1 LAIVPPQLPPCENH
15 PALTI
20 EGLAARRGQRLL
32 WQGVE
37 AHWQAGQAVWLRG
50 ANGVGKTTML
60 EILAGLRQPLAGN
73 VAWSTSQGGIAEG
86 DAAINPTTL
95 LLGHRHPLHPHLTVV
110 ENLRYWQRLWHS
122 QKKSFG
128 NPSGQQS
135 GQQQLSPPPPKL
147 DELLASWQLQAAA
160 TQLVG
165 TLSAGQRQRV
175 GLCLLSLL
183 HWRPVWL
190 LDEPATALDQTGV
203 GRLVQC
209 LQDYVAAGGL
219 CLFTSH
225 QPLPIKATIWDL
237 S

>member
-1 LAIVPPQLPPCENH
+1 MPPQSPPCENH
-15 PALTI
+15 PALIIT
-20 EGLAARRGQRLL
+20 GLAAQRGQRLL

-37 AHWQAGQAVWLRG
+37 AHWHAGQAVWLRG

-60 EILAGLRQPLAGN
+60 EILAGLRQPLAGT
-73 VAWSTSQGGIAEG
+73 VAWSTGQGGFGG
-86 DAAINPTTL
+86 DTAVNPTTL
-95 LLGHRHPLHPHLTVV
+95 LLGHRYPLHPHLTVV
-110 ENLRYWQRLWHS
+110 ENLRYWQRLWHLPS
-122 QKKSFG
+122 K
-128 NPSGQQS
+128 PSGQAPGHPQP
-135 GQQQLSPPPPKL
+135 SPSPPPKL
-147 DELLASWQLQAAA
+147 DDLLASWQLRAAA

-175 GLCLLSLL
+175 GLCLLSVLP
-183 HWRPVWL
+183 WRPVWL

-225 QPLPIKATIWDL
+225 QPLPLAATIWEL

>member
-1 LAIVPPQLPPCENH
+1 MPPQSPPCENH
-15 PALTI
+15 PALIIT
-20 EGLAARRGQRLL
+20 GLAAQRGQRLL
-32 WQGVE
+32 WQGIA

-60 EILAGLRQPLAGN
+60 EILAGLRQPLAGT
-73 VAWSTSQGGIAEG
+73 VAWSTGQGGFGG
-86 DAAINPTTL
+86 DTAVNPTTL
-95 LLGHRHPLHPHLTVV
+95 LLGHRYPLHPHLTVV

-128 NPSGQQS
+128 NPSGQQ
-135 GQQQLSPPPPKL
+135 QLSPPPPKL
-147 DELLASWQLQAAA
+147 DALLASWQLQAAA

-175 GLCLLSLL
+175 GLCLLSVLP
-183 HWRPVWL
+183 WRPVWL

-209 LQDYVAAGGL
+209 LQDHVVAGGL

-225 QPLPIKATIWDL
+225 QPLPLAATIWEL

>member
-1 LAIVPPQLPPCENH
+1 
-15 PALTI
+15 
-20 EGLAARRGQRLL
+20 
-32 WQGVE
+32 
-37 AHWQAGQAVWLRG
+37 
-50 ANGVGKTTML
+50 ML

-73 VAWSTSQGGIAEG
+73 VAWSTSQGSFEG
-86 DAAINPTTL
+86 DATVNPTTL

-110 ENLRYWQRLWHS
+110 ENLRYWQRLWHLPS
-122 QKKSFG
+122 K
-128 NPSGQQS
+128 PSGQAP
-135 GQQQLSPPPPKL
+135 GHPQLSPPPSPPPNL
-147 DELLASWQLQAAA
+147 DALLASWQLRAAA

-175 GLCLLSLL
+175 GLCLLSVLP
-183 HWRPVWL
+183 WRPVWL

-209 LQDYVAAGGL
+209 LQDHVAAGGL

-225 QPLPIKATIWDL
+225 QPLPLAATIWEL

>member
-1 LAIVPPQLPPCENH
+1 
-15 PALTI
+15 
-20 EGLAARRGQRLL
+20 
-32 WQGVE
+32 
-37 AHWQAGQAVWLRG
+37 
-50 ANGVGKTTML
+50 
-60 EILAGLRQPLAGN
+60 
-73 VAWSTSQGGIAEG
+73 
-86 DAAINPTTL
+86 
-95 LLGHRHPLHPHLTVV
+95 
-110 ENLRYWQRLWHS
+110 
-122 QKKSFG
+122 
-128 NPSGQQS
+128 
-135 GQQQLSPPPPKL
+135 
-147 DELLASWQLQAAA
+147 LASWQLQAAA

-183 HWRPVWL
+183 PWRPVWL